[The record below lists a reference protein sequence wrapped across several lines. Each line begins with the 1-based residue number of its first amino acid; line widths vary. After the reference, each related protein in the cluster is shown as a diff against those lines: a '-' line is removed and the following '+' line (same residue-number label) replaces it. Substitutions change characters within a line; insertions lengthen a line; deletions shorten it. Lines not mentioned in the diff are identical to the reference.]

1 VTENEFDAEEKRSWG
16 RHPRWPTW
24 TTIRRHAVAI
34 FAAGVLLL
42 GALSPVLI
50 LALSALVPP
59 LGVDVAPPLP
69 YQARTSPNL
78 VVHTRLSPKA
88 QSGVRG
94 RRRTSP
100 PGARNG
106 ISSPLIAESSPPS
119 ERVGRPEPRPASP
132 APQPRPSPP
141 ASPAA
146 SPAAPPEPATP
157 AQRSIERLQFEA
169 GANSHAFAIYA
180 AEMAAFLHLLPPDAA
195 GDLPRA
201 QAGPPSLGTC
211 PVGCVS
217 TISLQTGQIR
227 TADEF
232 TYPTRS
238 LCRTRSSPAQAGCAS
253 HGKGGDTVDS

>member
-1 VTENEFDAEEKRSWG
+1 MTENEFDAEEKRSWG

-69 YQARTSPNL
+69 YQARMSPNL

-146 SPAAPPEPATP
+146 PPAAPPEPATP
-157 AQRSIERLQFEA
+157 APST
-169 GANSHAFAIYA
+169 
-180 AEMAAFLHLLPPDAA
+180 PPAPA
-195 GDLPRA
+195 A
-201 QAGPPSLGTC
+201 QASAPSASDTRESAPPASAPAALAAHESAPPESEAPPPTRPSGQDHPPGWGCGAENHHHTGPPGKTD
-211 PVGCVS
+211 
-217 TISLQTGQIR
+217 R
-227 TADEF
+227 N
-232 TYPTRS
+232 
-238 LCRTRSSPAQAGCAS
+238 SPCDR
-253 HGKGGDTVDS
+253 GGRP